1 MDFTEET
8 AGALHELTHEVSALR
23 MCLDAKLDS
32 LTRHQAH
39 VKPEELAAFWK
50 RLETVFIK
58 SIWVGGK
65 KPVVIFGILFGINPK
80 ALSVLCNKIAV
91 DVSVS

>member
-32 LTRHQAH
+32 LTQAIRHMSNQ
-39 VKPEELAAFWK
+39 
-50 RLETVFIK
+50 R
-58 SIWVGGK
+58 
-65 KPVVIFGILFGINPK
+65 N
-80 ALSVLCNKIAV
+80 
-91 DVSVS
+91 